1 MSEQTNAT
9 GGIAAD
15 RLRSLIERIER
26 LEIEKR
32 ALQADIREVYAEA
45 KGQGLDVKALRE
57 VIKIR
62 KLTPADREESEF
74 LRQEYKRALGIE

>member
-1 MSEQTNAT
+1 MEQKEI
-9 GGIAAD
+9 IAKF
-15 RLRSLIERIER
+15 IERIER
-26 LEIEKR
+26 LETEKR
-32 ALQADIREVYAEA
+32 ELQADIREVYAEA

>member
-1 MSEQTNAT
+1 MEQKEI
-9 GGIAAD
+9 IAIF
-15 RLRSLIERIER
+15 IERIER

>member
-1 MSEQTNAT
+1 MEQKEI
-9 GGIAAD
+9 IAKF
-15 RLRSLIERIER
+15 IERIEC
-26 LEIEKR
+26 LETEKKE
-32 ALQADIREVYAEA
+32 LQADIREVYAEA

>member
-1 MSEQTNAT
+1 MEQKEI
-9 GGIAAD
+9 IAKF
-15 RLRSLIERIER
+15 IERIER
-26 LEIEKR
+26 LETEKKE
-32 ALQADIREVYAEA
+32 LQADIREVYAEA

>member
-1 MSEQTNAT
+1 MEQKEV
-9 GGIAAD
+9 IAKF
-15 RLRSLIERIER
+15 IERIER
-26 LEIEKR
+26 LETEKKE
-32 ALQADIREVYAEA
+32 LQADIREVYAEA

>member
-1 MSEQTNAT
+1 MEQKEI
-9 GGIAAD
+9 IAMF
-15 RLRSLIERIER
+15 IERIER
-26 LEIEKR
+26 LETEKKE
-32 ALQADIREVYAEA
+32 LQADIREVYAEA

>member
-1 MSEQTNAT
+1 MEQKEI
-9 GGIAAD
+9 IAKFV
-15 RLRSLIERIER
+15 ERIER
-26 LEIEKR
+26 LETEKKE
-32 ALQADIREVYAEA
+32 LQADIRDVYAEA

-62 KLTPADREESEF
+62 KLTPADRGESEF

>member
-1 MSEQTNAT
+1 MEQKEIIAT
-9 GGIAAD
+9 F
-15 RLRSLIERIER
+15 IERIER
-26 LEIEKR
+26 LETEKR
-32 ALQADIREVYAEA
+32 ELQADIREVYAEA